1 MRIRRSIEAYLL
13 ARAREFP
20 IVTLTGCRQSGKTTL
35 LRMLFPEKPYVNLE
49 LPDQREFAHEDPK
62 AFLEQHAQGVILDE
76 VQRVPELFSWIQALS
91 DKDPLPGK
99 FLLSG
104 SQNFLLMDRLSQ
116 SLAGRSLVT
125 HLLPFSLQEL
135 REAGR
140 MPTTVDEAIFRG
152 GYPRIQAEGIA
163 PTDWLPSY
171 IQSYVERDV
180 RQLSQIADL
189 ELFQRM
195 LALCAGRVGQLINH
209 SSLAGEV
216 GVTDKTIRQ
225 WIGILKAS
233 HVVFELPPWHRNFG
247 KRLTKSS
254 KLYFCDTG
262 LACSLL
268 RIRSE
273 QDLSGHP
280 LRGQLFENLA
290 VLEHLKQRFQAGQS
304 ADLHFWRD
312 HSGHEVDLLLGPE
325 HATTAIEIKS
335 ASTVSSSMFDGL
347 KWFSEVAEGSV
358 AERVLI
364 YGGTEPQVR
373 TAGRVVPWNRIEAG

>member
-1 MRIRRSIEAYLL
+1 MKIRRKIEGYLHD
-13 ARAREFP
+13 RAREFP

-35 LRMLFPEKPYVNLE
+35 LRTLFPEKPYVNLE
-49 LPDQREFAHEDPK
+49 QPDLREFARDDPK
-62 AFLEQHAQGVILDE
+62 AFLEQHPGGVILDE
-76 VQRVPELFSWIQALS
+76 VQRVPELFSWIQVLS
-91 DKDPLPGK
+91 DADPLPGR

-104 SQNFLLMDRLSQ
+104 SQNFLLMDKLSQ
-116 SLAGRSLVT
+116 SLAGRSLVV

-135 REAGR
+135 RESGR
-140 MPTTVDEAIFRG
+140 MPKTVDEAIFQG
-152 GYPRIQAEGIA
+152 GYPRILAEGIA
-163 PTDWLPSY
+163 PGDWLPSY
-171 IQSYVERDV
+171 IQSYLERDV

-195 LALCAGRVGQLINH
+195 LGLCAGRVGQLVNH

-216 GVTDKTIRQ
+216 GVSDKTVRQ

-268 RIRSE
+268 RIRSVRE
-273 QDLSGHP
+273 LSTHP

-290 VLEHLKQRFQAGQS
+290 VLECLKQRFQSGRPS
-304 ADLHFWRD
+304 DLHFWRD
-312 HSGHEVDLLLGPE
+312 HAGHEVDLLMGPE
-325 HATTAIEIKS
+325 HAATAIEIKS
-335 ASTVSSSMFDGL
+335 ASVVASSMFSGL
-347 KWFSEVAEGSV
+347 EWFSATAQGTV
-358 AERVLI
+358 AERLLV
-364 YGGTEPQVR
+364 YGGDAAQTR
-373 TAGRVVPWNRIEAG
+373 TAGRVVPWNGIEMG